1 MAGSFTEEES
11 QTKHEINPSQRDG
24 HHDEQIAPKKS
35 SFVNFFLRRRFSA
48 ASLPALHHNHTEPHH
63 HEQNSA
69 AHDENTRQARRRSIA
84 EMGQNFI
91 EKFSSSFKTT
101 EDQFLR
107 SNEMPNPMLSKDLV
121 RHTFPSK
128 KGLLLPVLTDSSPS
142 GSFRLQTL
150 KRNSSL
156 GNIKD
161 DAEAA
166 ATLDSNDK
174 NLSAQG
180 AISFLSHRS
189 SRDAGCRG
197 PQAMRALGS
206 GCCLSAT
213 CGIIDNCMQKDVYPR
228 IALDLRLYDMPKMKN
243 SLFLAEYLFCPEG
256 PGPATVWQDIE
267 FSWDFMVSLKNAAQA
282 ADSSMTTLVRTNL
295 QGKKEIYMLRA
306 DDPSDKKLWMTRLR
320 TVQRIAAHSSDGM
333 VCAFTPSSYA
343 DWISQRSAIKQA
355 HRVCPPFHTEK

>member
-107 SNEMPNPMLSKDLV
+107 SNEMPNPKLSKDLV

-128 KGLLLPVLTDSSPS
+128 KGLLLPVLTDSSPT

-156 GNIKD
+156 GNIND

-174 NLSAQG
+174 NLSAQEVLKQCV
-180 AISFLSHRS
+180 LSGNLQFS
-189 SRDAGCRG
+189 EKKI
-197 PQAMRALGS
+197 LGS
-206 GCCLSAT
+206 SWTNVFCVLKRSGMLYVYT
-213 CGIIDNCMQKDVYPR
+213 DQKDVYPR

-243 SLFLAEYLFCPEG
+243 SLNISFARKDPVLPQFG
-256 PGPATVWQDIE
+256 RTSSSPGI
-267 FSWDFMVSLKNAAQA
+267 SW
-282 ADSSMTTLVRTNL
+282 TNL

-320 TVQRIAAHSSDGM
+320 TVQRIAAHSSDEECYQAG
-333 VCAFTPSSYA
+333 ASRLPSISY
-343 DWISQRSAIKQA
+343 
-355 HRVCPPFHTEK
+355 